1 MFHFTSLLVQNFVE
15 DHTSLTGIKTLAIS
29 PQLNDRVASICRFF
43 YFNKL
48 NCLTFLDNVKVA
60 ASLPS
65 TLSSLSTPYYN
76 SQILLSR
83 IKPLIQAFGLKKSS
97 TKLKIINSVILLSF
111 RYMSYLHF
119 QRFSFLSK
127 GHGRV
132 FTYFLSRYR
141 SIRPAVSLSSRNAIL
156 SRIPISYSNRL
167 YRPYLGMA
175 APLRHFV
182 NDNLVEHCSDN
193 HLNYGLFTQLSSSIA
208 GTIHTVK
215 NNLVAKEHA
224 PQIRYTTSLGILQ
237 SSSPFVTKTHNIQS
251 SRQLF
256 ISKSNLIFA
265 SPKTNRLLYEH
276 PLLFK
281 YFF

>member
-1 MFHFTSLLVQNFVE
+1 MTNLSSFTSL
-15 DHTSLTGIKTLAIS
+15 SSSPLAE
-29 PQLNDRVASICRFF
+29 V
-43 YFNKL
+43 
-48 NCLTFLDNVKVA
+48 
-60 ASLPS
+60 
-65 TLSSLSTPYYN
+65 TPYYDYK
-76 SQILLSR
+76 ILLSR
-83 IKPLIQAFGLKKSS
+83 IKTLKQEFGFKKSAKKQ
-97 TKLKIINSVILLSF
+97 KLINSVILLSF

-119 QRFSFLSK
+119 QRFSFLSS

-175 APLRHFV
+175 TPLRHFV

-193 HLNYGLFTQLSSSIA
+193 HLNYGSSTHLSSSIT
-208 GTIHTVK
+208 GTIHAVK
-215 NNLVAKEHA
+215 NSLVAKEHA
-224 PQIRYTTSLGILQ
+224 SQIRYTTSLGVLQTPSPFVIQTHHLQ
-237 SSSPFVTKTHNIQS
+237 SS
-251 SRQLF
+251 RRLF
-256 ISKSNLIFA
+256 ISKSNLVFA
-265 SPKTNRLLYEH
+265 SPRTNRLLYEH